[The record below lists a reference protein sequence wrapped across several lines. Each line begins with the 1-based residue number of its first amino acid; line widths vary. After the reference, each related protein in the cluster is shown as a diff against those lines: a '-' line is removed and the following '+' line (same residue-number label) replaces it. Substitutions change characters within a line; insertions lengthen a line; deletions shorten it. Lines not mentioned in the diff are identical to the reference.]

1 MNDKLT
7 IKIWIIFSILA
18 NHFRFKARLSAFAF
32 GVFWR
37 AALCVHQDIC
47 CIRGAARGRV
57 LPAKERGQSGRKG
70 HAHHSQTRP
79 HVPPPP
85 LGAQCWRPLHR
96 RERQTCARHTQVIK
110 HGIMHII
117 SLHKTPTH
125 IMFGVNTDM
134 GSSWSFLPSQHSS
147 HSVYKTTCVAFF
159 CLFVFFTHNIL
170 LFFLP
175 HTLTSPPLM
184 LGLAPVCPVQCFQ
197 RRSSRQC
204 HRWWQQKVI
213 IALQYSSAWWWG
225 FGFLSLSLRCVNTT
239 ENYFSSLA
247 SPFLHYHW
255 KKEHVPVRRHF
266 PLSLQLLVLK
276 ETAAGISFDDWRHS
290 PLSVLI
296 KWCTWSANR

>member
-85 LGAQCWRPLHR
+85 LGAQRWRPLHR

-170 LFFLP
+170 LFF
-175 HTLTSPPLM
+175 
-184 LGLAPVCPVQCFQ
+184 F
-197 RRSSRQC
+197 
-204 HRWWQQKVI
+204 
-213 IALQYSSAWWWG
+213 
-225 FGFLSLSLRCVNTT
+225 
-239 ENYFSSLA
+239 A
-247 SPFLHYHW
+247 SHS
-255 KKEHVPVRRHF
+255 HF
-266 PLSLQLLVLK
+266 PSSHAWSCSCVSRAMFPETEQQTVSQMMATESNYRPAVLQCMVMRFWLS
-276 ETAAGISFDDWRHS
+276 F
-290 PLSVLI
+290 PLAQM
-296 KWCTWSANR
+296 C